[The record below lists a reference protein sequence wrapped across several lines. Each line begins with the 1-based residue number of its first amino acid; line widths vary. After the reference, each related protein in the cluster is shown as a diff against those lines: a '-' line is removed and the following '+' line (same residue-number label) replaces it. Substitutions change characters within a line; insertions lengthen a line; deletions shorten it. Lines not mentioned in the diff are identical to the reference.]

1 MSIHMILSLL
11 NTVGF
16 LAAGGAIVLIAYTF
30 YLAVHAPPKL
40 LKEQIIKLTPIRP
53 EDLPPMKRI
62 VEVTVPENVEA
73 ELQHFFAE
81 DRLLPDWNRSETG
94 GASA

>member
-16 LAAGGAIVLIAYTF
+16 LAASGAIVLILYTF
-30 YLAVHAPPKL
+30 YLVVQAPPKL
-40 LKEQIIKLTPIRP
+40 LKEQVIKLTPIRP

-73 ELQHFFAE
+73 ELHRLFAE

-94 GASA
+94 GVSV